1 MNDVNSPVSKDVLL
15 SNRKIIDIAI
25 QLAVGAVFVIASL
38 RILHPFIGLIVA
50 GGVIAIAAY
59 PLFQKAVDRLGGRRK
74 TVVGLFTL
82 LGVGVIVV
90 PVIVASSSLFESAYD
105 LSEQVVEG
113 TVKVPP
119 PPSKVRDWP
128 VVGVRIHDFWLQAS
142 SNLQSFVERYHD
154 QMKGVV
160 GTMASAV
167 ANAGAQVLQFI
178 FAVLISAVIL
188 ANAEACSTGLDLFSR
203 RLFGEARGREF
214 NQIAAQ
220 TVRSVA
226 TGVLGV
232 AFVQALLGGVGMM
245 IAGVPWVGM
254 WSVAIL
260 LLAIMQL
267 PPLIIMLPVAIWV
280 LGSADNQIIAWGFLI
295 WAILVSFSDAVL
307 KPMFLGRGVDIPMI
321 IILLGAIGGMIAGG
335 IMGLFVGAVILALA
349 YRLLVEWL
357 RDNAEELVAPSPAV
371 PAERK

>member
-1 MNDVNSPVSKDVLL
+1 MNDVNSSATSRTPS
-15 SNRKIIDIAI
+15 SNRQIIDIAI
-25 QLAVGAVFVIASL
+25 QLAVGAVFVVASY

-50 GGVIAIAAY
+50 GGVIAVAIY
-59 PLFQKAVDRLGGRRK
+59 PLFQKAVERLGGRRK
-74 TVVGLFTL
+74 TVVALFAL

-90 PVIVASSSLFESAYD
+90 PVVVASSSLFESAAD
-105 LSEQVVEG
+105 LSEQVDDG

-119 PPSKVRDWP
+119 PPSRVRDWP
-128 VVGVRIHDFWLQAS
+128 VVGTRIHDFWLQAS
-142 SNLQSFVERYHD
+142 TNLQSFVEKYND

-160 GTMASAV
+160 GTMVSTV

-178 FAVLISAVIL
+178 FSVLIAAILL
-188 ANAEACSTGLDLFSR
+188 ANAEACTAGLGLFSS

-232 AFVQALLGGVGMM
+232 AFVQAVLAGVGMA
-245 IAGVPWVGM
+245 IAGVPLVGM
-254 WSVAIL
+254 WSLAIL

-267 PPLIIMLPVAIWV
+267 PTLILLLPIALWV
-280 LGSADNQIIAWGFLI
+280 LGSADNQIIAWGFMV

-321 IILLGAIGGMIAGG
+321 VILLGAIGGMIAGG
-335 IMGLFVGAVILALA
+335 IMGLFVGAVVLALA

-357 RDNAEELVAPSPAV
+357 KDIAEEPDAPSPEAARET
-371 PAERK
+371 P